1 MINRLPS
8 DSLDLEDTEHSELSL
23 TFMHCLGREIS
34 QSLLSLVELL
44 DYCALIGR
52 ERHSDEIF
60 HKEAAQGTQSQQSK
74 HG

>member
-1 MINRLPS
+1 MINRA

-44 DYCALIGR
+44 HYCALIGR
-52 ERHSDEIF
+52 ELHNMQIF
-60 HKEAAQGTQSQQSK
+60 INSTRLELL
-74 HG
+74 

>member
-1 MINRLPS
+1 MINRA

-34 QSLLSLVELL
+34 QSLLSLVESVVVMK
-44 DYCALIGR
+44 Y
-52 ERHSDEIF
+52 F
-60 HKEAAQGTQSQQSK
+60 HKEPAQGTQSQRSK